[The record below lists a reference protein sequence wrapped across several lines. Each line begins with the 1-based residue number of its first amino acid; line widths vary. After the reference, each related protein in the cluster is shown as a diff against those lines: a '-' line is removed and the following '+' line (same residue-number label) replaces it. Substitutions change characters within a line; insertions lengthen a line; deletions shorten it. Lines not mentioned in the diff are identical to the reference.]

1 MNFELNEALLL
12 KKNLKSQVEF
22 KTNYI
27 NIYPWIF
34 TFKFI
39 HVTNQ
44 TKFETSW
51 CPKTITLIEKKIP
64 KENQIIISKIL
75 QNCEDDILKNN
86 ENNQTTL
93 FLKTNI
99 IKMFHYMYKPILIN
113 FY

>member
-1 MNFELNEALLL
+1 MKEVHFEFWIKWSIII

-51 CPKTITLIEKKIP
+51 CPKTITLIEKK
-64 KENQIIISKIL
+64 NSKRKSNNYF
-75 QNCEDDILKNN
+75 QNIAKLWRWHIEK
-86 ENNQTTL
+86 
-93 FLKTNI
+93 
-99 IKMFHYMYKPILIN
+99 
-113 FY
+113 